1 MLGTSV
7 KLGKPFWIP
16 FPSIY
21 GGLGW
26 PGDCLLPDSASLCL
40 LIREALLTPGTLC
53 SPACTG
59 LSLQWPAVSCLRVLI
74 TTSIFLES
82 LTPRSSE
89 PHGSVA
95 VSYQVTRFTGGNAND
110 PIGWST
116 EERILYIEICCWKY
130 INRQN
135 ICHQTSNTLFFSAG
149 DGTQGLNNAWA
160 ISQINKG
167 LCLTCVYL
175 SFSTHYTP
183 AFLPSYITQI
193 KQLKKQTLLLFI

>member
-1 MLGTSV
+1 M

-21 GGLGW
+21 RGLGW
-26 PGDCLLPDSASLCL
+26 PGDCLFPDSASLCL
-40 LIREALLTPGTLC
+40 LIREALLTPGTFCPPLPALDYL
-53 SPACTG
+53 SSGQLYPACRRS
-59 LSLQWPAVSCLRVLI
+59 SL
-74 TTSIFLES
+74 TSIFLES

-95 VSYQVTRFTGGNAND
+95 VSYQVTRFTRGNAND

-116 EERILYIEICCWKY
+116 GQRILFIEICCQKY

-149 DGTQGLNNAWA
+149 DGTQVLHSAWA
-160 ISQINKG
+160 ISQSNKG
-167 LCLTCVYL
+167 LWLACVYP
-175 SFSTHYTP
+175 SFTAHHAP